1 MQGNTVLAVR
11 YAQSLASLAQE
22 KGALDEM
29 YYDMQKI
36 SEVFASEAEF
46 RAFLRSP
53 VINALTKQAVL
64 EKAFSGKV
72 SELTLSFIKK
82 LADARREK
90 YLGDIAD
97 AFIRHYKQLKG
108 ILTVHVTSAVQLDD
122 ALRAKIVN
130 LVKSNPEY
138 AKASSIELDE
148 KVDKNI
154 LGGIIVRI
162 GDKQIDSSFATRI
175 NEYRRAFEDNPY
187 VIEY

>member
-1 MQGNTVLAVR
+1 MLGNTVLAAR

-22 KGALDEM
+22 RGSIDAM
-29 YYDMQKI
+29 YADMHKI
-36 SEVFASEAEF
+36 AEVCGTQAEF

-64 EKAFSGKV
+64 EKAFTGKV
-72 SELTLSFIKK
+72 SDLTLSFIKK

-90 YLGDIAD
+90 FLGDIAD
-97 AFIRHYKQLKG
+97 AFIRHYKKLKG
-108 ILTVHVTSAVQLDD
+108 ILTVHVTSAVPLDD
-122 ALRAKIVN
+122 ALRAKIMK
-130 LVKSNPEY
+130 LVKSNSEY
-138 AKASSIELDE
+138 AASSSIELDE

-162 GDKQIDSSFATRI
+162 GDKQIDSSFTTRI

-187 VIEY
+187 VVEY

>member
-22 KGALDEM
+22 RGTLDALYE
-29 YYDMQKI
+29 DMQKI
-36 SEVFASEAEF
+36 SSVFASEAEF

-53 VINALTKQAVL
+53 VINALTKQALL
-64 EKAFSGKV
+64 EKVFAGKV
-72 SELTLSFIKK
+72 SEITIAFIKK

-90 YLGDIAD
+90 FLGDIAD

-122 ALRAKIVN
+122 VLRAKIISV
-130 LVKSNPEY
+130 VKSNPEY
-138 AKASSIELDE
+138 SKASSIELDE

-154 LGGIIVRI
+154 IGGLIIRI
-162 GDKQIDSSFATRI
+162 GDKQIDASFATRI
-175 NEYRRAFEDNPY
+175 KEYRRAFEDNPY
-187 VIEY
+187 VVEY

>member
-1 MQGNTVLAVR
+1 MDAM
-11 YAQSLASLAQE
+11 YA
-22 KGALDEM
+22 
-29 YYDMQKI
+29 DMQKI
-36 SEVFASEAEF
+36 AEVYSKEAEF

-64 EKAFSGKV
+64 EKAFAGKV
-72 SELTLSFIKK
+72 SEITLSFIKK
-82 LADARREK
+82 LVDARREK
-90 YLGDIAD
+90 FLGDIAD
-97 AFIRHYKQLKG
+97 AFIRHYKKLKG
-108 ILTVHVTSAVQLDD
+108 ILTVHVTSAVPLDD
-122 ALRAKIVN
+122 ALRAKIMT
-130 LVKSNPEY
+130 LVKSNSEY
-138 AKASSIELDE
+138 AISSSIELDE